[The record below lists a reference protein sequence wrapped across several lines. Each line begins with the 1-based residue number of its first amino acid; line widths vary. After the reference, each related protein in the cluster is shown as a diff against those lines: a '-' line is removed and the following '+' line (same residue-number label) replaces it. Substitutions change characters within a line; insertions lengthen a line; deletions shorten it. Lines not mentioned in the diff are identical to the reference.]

1 MTLVIPLH
9 PARVSL
15 QSFFLYGN
23 HLPLDFILLCTSD
36 RAGKHFV
43 TLFLQDVIDLAMLA
57 ANVVGQEVFGLE
69 DGATEG
75 TLEALH
81 QVLVLL
87 LNTLVEV
94 TCTVAVQRIQRFG
107 LSQKRD
113 SLNEADILIYALHCS
128 AL

>member
-1 MTLVIPLH
+1 M
-9 PARVSL
+9 
-15 QSFFLYGN
+15 
-23 HLPLDFILLCTSD
+23 DFVLLCTSD
-36 RAGKHFV
+36 WAGKHFV
-43 TLFLQDVIDLAMLA
+43 TLFLKDVIDLAMLA

-75 TLEALH
+75 ALKALH

-87 LNTLVEV
+87 FNTLVEV
-94 TCTVAVQRIQRFG
+94 TCTVAIQRIQRFG

>member
-1 MTLVIPLH
+1 M
-9 PARVSL
+9 
-15 QSFFLYGN
+15 
-23 HLPLDFILLCTSD
+23 DFVLLCTSD
-36 RAGKHFV
+36 WAGKHFV
-43 TLFLQDVIDLAMLA
+43 TLFLKDVIDLAMLA

-94 TCTVAVQRIQRFG
+94 TCTMAVQRVQRFG
-107 LSQKRD
+107 LSQK
-113 SLNEADILIYALHCS
+113 SEFNWGGYHCK
-128 AL
+128 AQQE